1 MRARIDF
8 GFIGA
13 VTAHIAVVLATKY
26 ILERNEDAVWR
37 FPVAA
42 VPIVTLVLVLLTGA
56 SMFRRQADEL
66 NQRIGM
72 EALTFAFLGTFVVTM
87 SYGAL
92 QQVGLPDLHWHWV
105 PVPMVALWLVGLTI
119 AQRRYR

>member
-13 VTAHIAVVLATKY
+13 VAVHIAVVVATKY
-26 ILERNEDAVWR
+26 ILERSEDAVWR

-42 VPIVTLVLVLLTGA
+42 LPMVTLVFVMIAGA

-66 NQRIGM
+66 SQRIGM

-87 SYGAL
+87 GYGAL
-92 QQVGLPDLHWHWV
+92 QRVGLPDLNWHWV
-105 PVPMVALWLVGLTI
+105 PVPMIVLWLVGMAI
-119 AQRRYR
+119 AERRYR

>member
-42 VPIVTLVLVLLTGA
+42 VPIVTLALVLLTGA

>member
-1 MRARIDF
+1 ML
-8 GFIGA
+8 
-13 VTAHIAVVLATKY
+13 TLA
-26 ILERNEDAVWR
+26 
-37 FPVAA
+37 
-42 VPIVTLVLVLLTGA
+42 LVIFAGA

-87 SYGAL
+87 GYGAL
-92 QQVGLPDLHWHWV
+92 QRIGLPDLHWHWV
-105 PVPMVALWLVGLTI
+105 PVPMVALWLLGLVI

>member
-1 MRARIDF
+1 MRARVDL

-13 VTAHIAVVLATKY
+13 IAAHIAVVLATKY
-26 ILERNEDAVWR
+26 ILEQNEDAVWR
-37 FPVAA
+37 FSLAVA
-42 VPIVTLVLVLLTGA
+42 PMLTLALVIFAGA

-87 SYGAL
+87 GYGAL
-92 QQVGLPDLHWHWV
+92 QRVGLPDLHWHWV
-105 PVPMVALWLVGLTI
+105 PLPMVALWIVGLAI
-119 AQRRYR
+119 AERRYR